1 MLDSR
6 AQSGTKPTG
15 RTMARTQQ
23 EINELGFAALVDAL
37 GKEDAIRFVRQFA
50 TTSTQKSRED
60 EEVTL
65 PPMTADEAHE
75 LINKMHSPYDQVSL
89 L

>member
-1 MLDSR
+1 
-6 AQSGTKPTG
+6 
-15 RTMARTQQ
+15 MARTQQ

-50 TTSTQKSRED
+50 TTSTQKSKESD
-60 EEVTL
+60 EPTL

-75 LINKMHSPYDQVSL
+75 LINKMHGPHDQVSL